1 MQLLKIYELVKAEES
16 KDETYSGIEEKMASL
31 DKFSQ
36 VGYEKGV
43 EVVKGLFNSED

>member
-16 KDETYSGIEEKMASL
+16 KDETYSEIEDKMASL
-31 DKFSQ
+31 EKFSH

-43 EVVKGLFNSED
+43 EVVKGLFDSAD